1 MTNSQLNLLR
11 AIAMWISVSS
21 NRRNCWKQEVE
32 KWGSAVEAEIQDRTD
47 QDSVADANEDFEQSR
62 SL

>member
-21 NRRNCWKQEVE
+21 NRRNFWKQEVE

-47 QDSVADANEDFEQSR
+47 QDSVADANEDFERSR